1 MGSPQP
7 PGVTGHPNGV
17 SSPPARLQ
25 TLSLS
30 HFPISL
36 LAIIK
41 LSHAEGWC
49 CVEVGPW
56 EWLYPVPLPVPSFW
70 GAGVSTLGPLGL
82 GCRNGAC
89 PPSIGSAAW
98 GPPDTSGGSSRRGTF
113 TWKTA
118 CQHLPWPPSQDG
130 GGGGAARGTGGNDVP
145 WKTQAGGGRMPARS
159 LPALCTGYRDGR
171 KICNFPGNFL
181 QSGSKMPGSDCKT
194 AAADD
199 PHSPRPRIPGRAPPT
214 HPRVPVGSLAE
225 PGPVLAAAG
234 TAVAEPG

>member
-1 MGSPQP
+1 MGMALPGSPPCPKFLGGWGLHFGTTGFGVQEWGLSSFHRLCSLGTP
-7 PGVTGHPNGV
+7 RHKRGVISQRHFHLENRLPAPSLAPKPG
-17 SSPPARLQ
+17 
-25 TLSLS
+25 
-30 HFPISL
+30 
-36 LAIIK
+36 
-41 LSHAEGWC
+41 W
-49 CVEVGPW
+49 
-56 EWLYPVPLPVPSFW
+56 
-70 GAGVSTLGPLGL
+70 
-82 GCRNGAC
+82 
-89 PPSIGSAAW
+89 
-98 GPPDTSGGSSRRGTF
+98 
-113 TWKTA
+113 
-118 CQHLPWPPSQDG
+118 